1 MKRHPAP
8 GVAAQPAAAHLIL
21 LAAGKGTRMMELT
34 EKIPKTLI
42 PILQDRCILGINVDN
57 IVRSKAATKVS
68 VVGGHAWPSLREH
81 LDCYADCEIPVEGI
95 LNAEYDVVGPCR
107 SIQLALPNAKDCDRI
122 IIANGDTIFLADA
135 FRCMKVKEPGFF
147 LLGSRIRNPQPD
159 DLVVTRAPGGR
170 VQSASKANGESEL
183 AIVSSGMLAA
193 VGDVAIEMLSD
204 ALTAVLEREKE
215 FRRQLPWHDVL
226 EYLSSNGAAAQLL
239 LIDRNAWYEFDSRS
253 CIARFHSQHDGAFL
267 RA

>member
-1 MKRHPAP
+1 
-8 GVAAQPAAAHLIL
+8 
-21 LAAGKGTRMMELT
+21 
-34 EKIPKTLI
+34 
-42 PILQDRCILGINVDN
+42 
-57 IVRSKAATKVS
+57 
-68 VVGGHAWPSLREH
+68 
-81 LDCYADCEIPVEGI
+81 
-95 LNAEYDVVGPCR
+95 
-107 SIQLALPNAKDCDRI
+107 
-122 IIANGDTIFLADA
+122 
-135 FRCMKVKEPGFF
+135 MKVKEPGFF

-170 VQSASKANGESEL
+170 VQSASKASGESEL

-239 LIDRNAWYEFDSRS
+239 LIDRQVSLITDRRS
-253 CIARFHSQHDGAFL
+253 DR
-267 RA
+267 R